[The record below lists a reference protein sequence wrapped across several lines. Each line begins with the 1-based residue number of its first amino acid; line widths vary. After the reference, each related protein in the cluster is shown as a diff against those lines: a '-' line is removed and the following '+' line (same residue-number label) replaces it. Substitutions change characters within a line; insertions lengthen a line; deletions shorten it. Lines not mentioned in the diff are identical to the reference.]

1 MVIEYVVAL
10 AKWSA
15 SWPMQWGTLRVEGIF
30 IKACEGG
37 YTPPDSLHFWIPS
50 YNVSNPIYQGLWT
63 PLTPPDS

>member
-1 MVIEYVVAL
+1 
-10 AKWSA
+10 
-15 SWPMQWGTLRVEGIF
+15 MQWGTLRVEGIF

-50 YNVSNPIYQGLWT
+50 YNVSISIYQGLWT